1 MTTLTRS
8 IVPLLAFFLLVP
20 SSRAASPTDEHPRG
34 WLGVLLD
41 ADGERSQGGD
51 ATEPSL
57 EVSGVRVR
65 GVMDGSP
72 ADEARLRAKDSI
84 VAVDGTAVS
93 GASELMAR
101 LRDLEPGSIVKLS
114 VRRAGHELEIS
125 TVLGTRS
132 ENTSHWRMVRGWL
145 GVDAIELPASLR
157 EHFGAP
163 EDAGVL
169 VSNVSE
175 GSPADLSGIRVGDVI
190 YEADGQPIASVEA
203 LSGIVSAAGVE
214 NTIDVVLARDG
225 ARIVVGPRIER
236 AP

>member
-8 IVPLLAFFLLVP
+8 IVPLLALLLLVP

-41 ADGERSQGGD
+41 GGGAPSQGGD
-51 ATEPSL
+51 ATESAP
-57 EVSGVRVR
+57 EREGVRVR
-65 GVMDGSP
+65 GVIDGSP
-72 ADEARLRAKDSI
+72 ADDARLRAKDSI

-101 LRDLEPGSIVKLS
+101 VRDLEPGSFVKLS
-114 VRRAGHELEIS
+114 VRRRGRDLEIS
-125 TVLGTRS
+125 TVLGTRP
-132 ENTSHWRMVRGWL
+132 ENTSRWKMVHGWL

-157 EHFGAP
+157 EQFGAP

-169 VSNVSE
+169 VSRVSA
-175 GSPADLSGIRVGDVI
+175 GSPADDSGIRVGDVI
-190 YEADGQPIASVEA
+190 YEADGQRVTSAEA
-203 LSGIVSAAGVE
+203 LSEIVNLGGVE
-214 NTIDVVLARDG
+214 NAIDVVLSRDG
-225 ARIVVGPRIER
+225 ARIVVGPRIAR

>member
-8 IVPLLAFFLLVP
+8 IVPLLAVFMLIP
-20 SSRAASPTDEHPRG
+20 TPRAASPEADHHRG

-41 ADGERSQGGD
+41 GGGAPTQVGD
-51 ATEPSL
+51 ATESVP
-57 EVSGVRVR
+57 VSEGVRVR
-65 GVMDGSP
+65 GVIDGSP

-84 VAVDGTAVS
+84 VAVDGAAVS
-93 GASELMAR
+93 GVAELTAR
-101 LRDLEPGSIVKLS
+101 IRDLEPGSFVKLS
-114 VRRAGHELEIS
+114 VKRAGHDLEIS

-132 ENTSHWRMVRGWL
+132 ENGNHWRMVRGWL

-214 NTIDVVLARDG
+214 NTIEVVLARDG

>member
-8 IVPLLAFFLLVP
+8 IIPLLALSLLIP
-20 SSRAASPTDEHPRG
+20 ASQAASPAEDHVRG

-41 ADGERSQGGD
+41 GAGAPSQGED
-51 ATEPSL
+51 ATESSP
-57 EVSGVRVR
+57 VSEGARVR
-65 GVMDGSP
+65 GVIDGSP

-84 VAVDGTAVS
+84 IAVDGTAVS

-157 EHFGAP
+157 AHFGAP

-169 VSNVSE
+169 VSNVAA

-190 YEADGQPIASVEA
+190 YEADGQPITSAEA
-203 LSGIVSAAGVE
+203 FSEIVNEGGVE
-214 NTIDVVLARDG
+214 NAIDVVLARDG

>member
-8 IVPLLAFFLLVP
+8 IVPLLALLVLVS
-20 SSRAASPTDEHPRG
+20 SSRAASPTDENPRG

-41 ADGERSQGGD
+41 NGSARSQGGD

-57 EVSGVRVR
+57 EGSGVRVR
-65 GVMDGSP
+65 GVIDGSP

-101 LRDLEPGSIVKLS
+101 IRELEPGSFVTLS
-114 VRRAGHELEIS
+114 VKRRGRNLEIS
-125 TVLGTRS
+125 TVLGTRP
-132 ENTSHWRMVRGWL
+132 ENTNRWKRVRGWL
-145 GVDAIELPASLR
+145 GVDAIELPSSLR

-163 EDAGVL
+163 EDAGIL
-169 VSNVSE
+169 VSRVSA
-175 GSPADLSGIRVGDVI
+175 GSPADDSGIRIGDVI
-190 YEADGQPIASVEA
+190 YEADGQPVTSAEA
-203 LSGIVSAAGVE
+203 LSQIVSEGGVE
-214 NTIDVVLARDG
+214 NAIDVVLARDG
-225 ARIVVGPRIER
+225 ARIVVGPRIAR

>member
-8 IVPLLAFFLLVP
+8 IVPLLAVFMLVP
-20 SSRAASPTDEHPRG
+20 ASRAASPAADHPRG
-34 WLGVLLD
+34 WLGVFLD
-41 ADGERSQGGD
+41 GGGAPSQTGD
-51 ATEPSL
+51 ATESAPVN
-57 EVSGVRVR
+57 EGVRVR
-65 GVMDGSP
+65 GVIDGSP
-72 ADEARLRAKDSI
+72 ADEARLRAKDAI

-93 GASELMAR
+93 SAPELLAR
-101 LRDLEPGSIVKLS
+101 VRDLEPGSFVKLS
-114 VRRAGHELEIS
+114 VKRAGHDLEIS

-132 ENTSHWRMVRGWL
+132 EQGNHWKLVRGWV

-157 EHFGAP
+157 AHFGAP

-169 VSNVSE
+169 VSNVAA

-190 YEADGQPIASVEA
+190 YEADGQPVTSAEA
-203 LSGIVSAAGVE
+203 LSEIVSLGGVE
-214 NTIDVVLARDG
+214 NSIDVVLARDG